1 MAHIISKLAINLLL
15 LISVPAFAG
24 VGSISEF
31 KGGGSVKRGA
41 KATPAA
47 KGSNIEKNDT
57 VSTNS
62 QGRFKITFVDATTV
76 NITQNSRLVI
86 DDFVYDGNNKSKGK
100 LGLKLALGTARYTS
114 GGIAHGNARGV
125 GIRTPTAT
133 IAVRGTDFVMSVD
146 EAGRSTI
153 VLVPECYNDTDITKI
168 NFDCPAGAI
177 DVITAAGIVTLDKPF
192 QATVVENAYAPP
204 APPVMINPS
213 LKGMDNN
220 IQIAPLETD
229 GGQSLI
235 GVARDSLK
243 KFVNPSKASSDD
255 NKNPSTNSSSAKE
268 PSDDKST
275 TSADISDTVDV
286 VTQVSLPQI
295 TPTVNNQE
303 NSNSPNND
311 NIEEIASVIV
321 NVPVPKPIEETSSIE
336 PNENKTTIYTN
347 VSLTFKKMIQEGWAY
362 SRISRDRNQ
371 AVVVWLPKD
380 TEAQVVSSQNGIIDV
395 YNFANHTWP
404 TSGTGMSQ
412 GNITVIQKSGV
423 K

>member
-1 MAHIISKLAINLLL
+1 MQWVQMAHIISKLAINLLL
-15 LISVPAFAG
+15 LVSVPAFAG

-86 DDFVYDGNNKSKGK
+86 DDFVYDGNNKSKGR
-100 LGLKLALGTARYTS
+100 LGLKLALGTAKYTS
-114 GGIAHGNARGV
+114 GAIAKGNARGV

-133 IAVRGTDFVMSVD
+133 IGVRGTDFVMSVD
-146 EAGRSTI
+146 EAGRSTV

-177 DVITAAGIVTLDKPF
+177 DVMTAAGVVTLDKPF
-192 QATVVENAYAPP
+192 QATMVENSYAPP
-204 APPVMINPS
+204 APPVTINPL

-235 GVARDSLK
+235 NAAREALK
-243 KFVNPSKASSDD
+243 KFVNPAKAASD
-255 NKNPSTNSSSAKE
+255 
-268 PSDDKST
+268 
-275 TSADISDTVDV
+275 
-286 VTQVSLPQI
+286 
-295 TPTVNNQE
+295 
-303 NSNSPNND
+303 
-311 NIEEIASVIV
+311 
-321 NVPVPKPIEETSSIE
+321 
-336 PNENKTTIYTN
+336 ENKDPNTGDDDAEEAAVASIRMPTQEELQEIYAEYNEGNLPKKTIYTN
-347 VSLTFKKMIQEGWAY
+347 VSPTFKKLVQVGWVY
-362 SRISRDRNQ
+362 SRISEDKNQ
-371 AVVVWLPKD
+371 SVVVWLPKD
-380 TEAQVVSSQNGIIDV
+380 TEAQIVSSQNSVVDV
-395 YNFANHTWP
+395 YNFMDDKWT
-404 TSGTGMSQ
+404 TSGTGRPQ
-412 GNITVIQKSGV
+412 GNITIIQESGV
-423 K
+423 R

>member
-15 LISVPAFAG
+15 LVSVPAFAG

-31 KGGGSVKRGA
+31 KGGGTVKRGA

-47 KGSNIEKNDT
+47 KGSSIEKNDT

-100 LGLKLALGTARYTS
+100 IGLKLALGTVKYTS
-114 GGIAHGNARGV
+114 GAIAKGNARGV

-153 VLVPECYNDTDITKI
+153 ILVPECYNDTDITKI
-168 NFDCPAGAI
+168 NFTCPIGSI
-177 DVITAAGIVTLDKPF
+177 DVMTAAGVVTLDKPF
-192 QATVVENAYAPP
+192 QATMVENAYAPP
-204 APPVMINPS
+204 AQPVVINPS

-235 GVARDSLK
+235 SVARDSLK

-255 NKNPSTNSSSAKE
+255 NKNPSTNSSKS
-268 PSDDKST
+268 PSDDKT
-275 TSADISDTVDV
+275 TDSADISDSVDV
-286 VTQVSLPQI
+286 VTQAALPQ
-295 TPTVNNQE
+295 TSLTVNNQE
-303 NSNSPNND
+303 NDNSSIND
-311 NIEEIASVIV
+311 DIEEIASVIA
-321 NVPVPKPIEETSSIE
+321 NAPIPGPIEEVSSIE

-347 VSLTFKKMIQEGWAY
+347 VSPTFKKMVQEGWSY
-362 SRISRDRNQ
+362 SRISRDRNHV
-371 AVVVWLPKD
+371 VVVWLPKD
-380 TEAQVVSSQNGIIDV
+380 TEAQVVSLQNGIVDV
-395 YNFANHTWP
+395 YNFMNHTWP
-404 TSGTGMSQ
+404 TSGTGRPQ
-412 GNITVIQKSGV
+412 GNITIIQKSGAR
-423 K
+423 

>member
-1 MAHIISKLAINLLL
+1 MQWVQMAHIISKLAINLLL
-15 LISVPAFAG
+15 LVSVPAFAG

-86 DDFVYDGNNKSKGK
+86 DDFVYDGNNKSKGR
-100 LGLKLALGTARYTS
+100 LGLKLALGTAKYTS
-114 GGIAHGNARGV
+114 GAIAKGNARGV

-133 IAVRGTDFVMSVD
+133 IGVRGTDFVMSVD
-146 EAGRSTI
+146 EAGRSTV

-177 DVITAAGIVTLDKPF
+177 DVMTAAGVVTLDKPF
-192 QATVVENAYAPP
+192 QATMVENSYAPP
-204 APPVMINPS
+204 APPVTINPL

-235 GVARDSLK
+235 NAAREALK
-243 KFVNPSKASSDD
+243 KFVNPAKAASD
-255 NKNPSTNSSSAKE
+255 
-268 PSDDKST
+268 
-275 TSADISDTVDV
+275 
-286 VTQVSLPQI
+286 
-295 TPTVNNQE
+295 
-303 NSNSPNND
+303 
-311 NIEEIASVIV
+311 
-321 NVPVPKPIEETSSIE
+321 
-336 PNENKTTIYTN
+336 ENKDPNTGDDDVEEAAVASIRMPTQEELQEIYAEYNEGTLPKKTIYTN
-347 VSLTFKKMIQEGWAY
+347 VSPTFKKLVQVGWVY
-362 SRISRDRNQ
+362 SRISEDKNQ
-371 AVVVWLPKD
+371 SVVVWLPKD
-380 TEAQVVSSQNGIIDV
+380 TEAQIVSSQNSVVDV
-395 YNFANHTWP
+395 YNFMDDKWT
-404 TSGTGMSQ
+404 TSGTGRPQ
-412 GNITVIQKSGV
+412 GNITIIQESGV
-423 K
+423 R